1 MLNVK
6 LRNLEIIKGKLVI
19 LENKDPRVINEE
31 VYVQLVK

>member
-19 LENKDPRVINEE
+19 LANKDPRVINEE